1 MVKLATL
8 DQDGNISS
16 ASKIA
21 DRLMSY
27 FYASDF
33 SQSTA
38 SYGDIISLPA
48 IIQRNSNNPDQVAVD
63 VASGLTTLFTPYFD
77 SVNFD
82 VQYEVTNKD
91 TSMNVRSRY
100 NLKVYGIMSKD
111 GADHNLAQMLSITN
125 NQLSKVSE
133 LEA

>member
-8 DQDGNISS
+8 DQDGNIDSPS
-16 ASKIA
+16 EIA
-21 DRLMSY
+21 DRLMAY
-27 FYASDF
+27 FYSSDF

-48 IIQRNSNNPDQVAVD
+48 IIQKNSNNPDQVTSDISSA
-63 VASGLTTLFTPYFD
+63 LTTLFTPFYD

-82 VQYEVTNKD
+82 VNYDISDEVDD
-91 TSMNVRSRY
+91 TSVRSRY
-100 NLKVYGIMSKD
+100 NIKVYGTMSKD
-111 GADHNLAQMLSITN
+111 GVDYNLANLLAITN

-133 LEA
+133 IEV

>member
-1 MVKLATL
+1 MTKLATL
-8 DQDGNISS
+8 DQDGNINSP
-16 ASKIA
+16 SKIA

-38 SYGDIISLPA
+38 LYGNIISLPA
-48 IIQRNSNNPDQVAVD
+48 LIQKNSNNPDQVVSD
-63 VASGLTTLFTPYFD
+63 ISSGLTSLFTPFFD
-77 SVNFD
+77 SINFD
-82 VQYEVTNKD
+82 VTYEIDNQN
-91 TSMNVRSRY
+91 SGMNIRSRY
-100 NLKVYGIMSKD
+100 NIKVYGTMTKD
-111 GADHNLAQMLSITN
+111 GVDHSLANLLAITN

>member
-1 MVKLATL
+1 MTKLATL

-16 ASKIA
+16 PSKIA

-38 SYGDIISLPA
+38 LYGDIISLPA
-48 IIQRNSNNPDQVAVD
+48 LIQKNSNNPDQVVSD
-63 VASGLTTLFTPYFD
+63 ISSGLTSLFSPFFD

-82 VQYEVTNKD
+82 VTYEIDNQN
-91 TSMNVRSRY
+91 SGMNIRSRY
-100 NLKVYGIMSKD
+100 NIKVYGTMSKD
-111 GADHNLAQMLSITN
+111 GVDHSLANLLAITN

>member
-1 MVKLATL
+1 MTKLSTL

-16 ASKIA
+16 PSKIA

-38 SYGDIISLPA
+38 LYGDIISLPA
-48 IIQRNSNNPDQVAVD
+48 IIQKNSNNPDQVVSD
-63 VASGLTTLFTPYFD
+63 ISSGLTTLFLPFFD

-82 VQYEVTNKD
+82 VTYEIDNQNTGLNI
-91 TSMNVRSRY
+91 RSRY
-100 NLKVYGIMSKD
+100 NIKVYGSMSKD
-111 GADHNLAQMLSITN
+111 GVDHNLANLLAITN
-125 NQLSKVSE
+125 KQLSKVSE
-133 LEA
+133 LEV

>member
-38 SYGDIISLPA
+38 SYGDIISLAA
-48 IIQRNSNNPDQVAVD
+48 IIQKNSNNPDQVASAVS
-63 VASGLTTLFTPYFD
+63 SGLTTLFTPYFD

-82 VQYEVTNKD
+82 VQYEIENRNTE
-91 TSMNVRSRY
+91 MNIRSRY
-100 NLKVYGIMSKD
+100 NLKVYGMVSKD
-111 GADHNLAQMLSITN
+111 GVDHSLANLLSITN

>member
-1 MVKLATL
+1 MTKLSTL

-16 ASKIA
+16 PSKIA

-38 SYGDIISLPA
+38 LYGNIISLPA
-48 IIQRNSNNPDQVAVD
+48 LIQKNSNNPDQVVSD
-63 VASGLTTLFTPYFD
+63 ISSGLTSLFTPFFD
-77 SVNFD
+77 SINFD
-82 VQYEVTNKD
+82 VTYEIDNQN
-91 TSMNVRSRY
+91 SGMNIRSRY
-100 NLKVYGIMSKD
+100 NIKVYGTMTKD
-111 GADHNLAQMLSITN
+111 GVDHSLANLLAITN

>member
-1 MVKLATL
+1 MAKLSTL
-8 DQDGNISS
+8 DQDGNIDSP
-16 ASKIA
+16 SKIA

-48 IIQRNSNNPDQVAVD
+48 IIQKNSNNPDQVVSD
-63 VASGLTTLFTPYFD
+63 ISSGLTTLFSPYFD

-82 VQYEVTNKD
+82 VRYDIDNAN
-91 TSMNVRSRY
+91 SGMNIKSRF
-100 NLKVYGIMSKD
+100 NIKVYGAMSKN
-111 GADHNLAQMLSITN
+111 GVDHNLANLLSITN